1 MLIKFAHGVAKSNND
16 KLNYF
21 MFKNN
26 GTIQFEQTTL
36 INK

>member
-1 MLIKFAHGVAKSNND
+1 MLIKFAHGVAKSND